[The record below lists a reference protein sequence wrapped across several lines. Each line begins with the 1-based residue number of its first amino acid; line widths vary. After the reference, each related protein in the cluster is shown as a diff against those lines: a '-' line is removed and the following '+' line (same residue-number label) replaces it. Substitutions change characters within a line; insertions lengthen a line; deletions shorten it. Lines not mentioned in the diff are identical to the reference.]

1 MENPISEDSD
11 HLREHK
17 SIATKTE
24 QVQPWKEYLDEIA
37 ATNTESPSKKDLF
50 ELREG
55 LNDQSMAA

>member
-24 QVQPWKEYLDEIA
+24 QVQPWKQYFDEIV
-37 ATNTESPSKKDLF
+37 ATNTENPSKKDLF